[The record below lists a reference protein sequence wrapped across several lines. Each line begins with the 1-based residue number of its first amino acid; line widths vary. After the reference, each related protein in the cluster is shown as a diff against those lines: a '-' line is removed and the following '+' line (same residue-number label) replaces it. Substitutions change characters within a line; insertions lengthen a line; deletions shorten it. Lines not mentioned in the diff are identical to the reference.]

1 MLRFNP
7 VATAIA
13 IVALAA
19 STASA
24 QQRGREMAPPQ
35 GGPPTRH
42 MERPMERPMGRPM
55 VGPSGM
61 DAASMLLAQ
70 TAELKLSD
78 QQVTRLAAIAR
89 RTGERRT
96 AMMASL
102 DSLRTERMRAAGAAT
117 AAPGAATRAP
127 SQADRD
133 MMLRMRDQS
142 HTDLRDAL
150 SVLTPDQLATSW
162 EMTAARGGD
171 RAMMR
176 RPPR

>member
-1 MLRFNP
+1 
-7 VATAIA
+7 
-13 IVALAA
+13 
-19 STASA
+19 
-24 QQRGREMAPPQ
+24 
-35 GGPPTRH
+35 
-42 MERPMERPMGRPM
+42 
-55 VGPSGM
+55 M

-70 TAELKLSD
+70 TAELELSD

-96 AMMASL
+96 AIMASL
-102 DSLRTERMRAAGAAT
+102 DSLRTARMRAAGAAA
-117 AAPGAATRAP
+117 AAPGAAPRAP

-133 MMLRMRDQS
+133 MMLRMREQS

-162 EMTAARGGD
+162 EMTAGRGGG

-176 RPPR
+176 RAHR